1 MRTYWPISL
10 ADLKLADG
18 GQIIDLSQRRAVAAT
33 SGFAATLETTDQDE
47 LDLMAALAA
56 SDVAEGKHA
65 VVVTENNATV
75 IDDELGEV
83 QLTGTATLNDI
94 ECILIADVESQELS
108 WFGIQELTELAAAL
122 AAKGMS

>member
-10 ADLKLADG
+10 EDLNLADAG
-18 GQIIDLSQRRAVAAT
+18 HALDLSNRRAVAAT
-33 SGFAATLETTDQDE
+33 AGFAATLETTDQDE

-56 SDVAEGKHA
+56 SDIAEGKHA
-65 VVVTENNATV
+65 VVVTENDATV

-83 QLTGTATLNDI
+83 QLTGTAQLGDI
-94 ECILIADVESQELS
+94 DCILIADVESQELS

>member
-10 ADLKLADG
+10 EDLKLADT
-18 GQIIDLSQRRAVAAT
+18 GQTLDLTTRRAVAAT

-56 SDVAEGKHA
+56 SDLAEGKHA
-65 VVVTENNATV
+65 VVVTENEATV

-83 QLTGTATLNDI
+83 QLSGSALLSDI

>member
-10 ADLKLADG
+10 ADLKLADA
-18 GQIIDLSQRRAVAAT
+18 GQALDLSSRRAVAAT
-33 SGFAATLETTDQDE
+33 TGFATTLETTDQDE

-56 SDVAEGKHA
+56 SDLADGKHA

-75 IDDELGEV
+75 LDDELGEV
-83 QLTGTATLNDI
+83 QLSGSATLTDI